1 MPLSSGMVHSLTPP
15 IVLTRVYRG
24 DSWTLHHWNRTSA
37 VQCHHQQKL
46 VDKMIPIYFSNSKQ
60 VSQIFISDKAT
71 ESGNSSDLPSIC
83 RGDPSINCATGVAY
97 IAILVDLG
105 TSKSQFDATWHQYRD
120 NDGPSLRIYAATLDN
135 TTFPLLANYGVIEE
149 LRDFATPTADES
161 AAVVRK
167 QVEFGRTPQHCYM
180 CWDLQGEHSG
190 PAQQEKQRSKKRRKQ

>member
-1 MPLSSGMVHSLTPP
+1 MVHSLTSL

-71 ESGNSSDLPSIC
+71 TSGNSSDLPFIC

-105 TSKSQFDATWHQYRD
+105 TSKSQFDAKWYSCRD
-120 NDGPSLRIYAATLDN
+120 NDGPSLRIYAATLNN
-135 TTFPLLANYGVIEE
+135 TTFPSLANYGIIEE
-149 LRDFATPTADES
+149 LRDLATPSTPNEP
-161 AAVVRK
+161 AAVLRK
-167 QVEFGRTPQHCYM
+167 QVEFGRTPQHCHM
-180 CWDLQGEHSG
+180 CWELRGEHLG
-190 PAQQEKQRSKKRRKQ
+190 PAQQEKQLSKKRRKR